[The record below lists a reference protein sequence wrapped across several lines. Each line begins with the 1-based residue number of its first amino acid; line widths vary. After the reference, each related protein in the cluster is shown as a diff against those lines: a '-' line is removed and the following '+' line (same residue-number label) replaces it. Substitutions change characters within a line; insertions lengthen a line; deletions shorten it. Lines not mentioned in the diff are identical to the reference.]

1 MKKEKKNTLTI
12 LIVGSI
18 LLAISLVFLFSGQSV
33 GQAISTL
40 GVEKKNAN
48 QTYATLTNVTIT
60 NPYSDNDFFY
70 YGVPITFTA
79 HPSFNG
85 PKTSMLPRYLCKWTL
100 YSDHPT
106 QQGQILNP
114 YPIIN
119 ECSVTVTPGANG
131 VIMGDEM
138 RIVVEVITS
147 VDQVTTIKT
156 DSKKFLLVSNPTP
169 PKVIPENIK

>member
-1 MKKEKKNTLTI
+1 
-12 LIVGSI
+12 
-18 LLAISLVFLFSGQSV
+18 
-33 GQAISTL
+33 
-40 GVEKKNAN
+40 
-48 QTYATLTNVTIT
+48 
-60 NPYSDNDFFY
+60 
-70 YGVPITFTA
+70 
-79 HPSFNG
+79 
-85 PKTSMLPRYLCKWTL
+85 MLPRYLCKWTL

-138 RIVVEVITS
+138 RIVVEAITS
-147 VDQVTTIKT
+147 INSVETIKT